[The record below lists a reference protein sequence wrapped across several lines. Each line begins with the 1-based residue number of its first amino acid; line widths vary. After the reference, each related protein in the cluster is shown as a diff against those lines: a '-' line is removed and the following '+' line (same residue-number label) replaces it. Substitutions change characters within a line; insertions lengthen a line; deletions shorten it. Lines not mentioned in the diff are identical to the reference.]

1 MPEMTRPMFHE
12 ATVSG
17 RHLLT
22 PGMIR
27 LTFSG
32 EGLAGFRS
40 TGIADEYIRLFFPDP
55 ETGELVLP
63 SIDADGRWTFPDSG
77 PPVRYATYTV
87 RQFDAERCEL
97 AVDFVVHEGG
107 IASDWAQMAVPGDRI
122 LINNPR
128 GLYRPPEDLR
138 WQILLADATGLPA
151 VARIIEQT
159 PGHVASRVF
168 IEIADADHRQPLPEH
183 PRTQVTWL
191 QGTGNGIAP
200 SLLHDLIDVVPRLEG
215 CGYLWG
221 AGEQKSVRALRRLA
235 ADIPAFGEGR
245 HKLVAYWTAEQDGE
259 GRAEG
264 HALPAEAWADW
275 SGLVPA

>member
-1 MPEMTRPMFHE
+1 MTKPMFHE
-12 ATVSG
+12 ATVTE
-17 RHLLT
+17 RQLLT
-22 PGMIR
+22 PGMVR

-32 EGLAGFRS
+32 DGLAGFHS

-63 SIDADGRWTFPDSG
+63 SIDAEGRWTFPNSG

-87 RQFDAERCEL
+87 RQFDAERREL
-97 AVDFVVHEGG
+97 AVDFVAHEGG
-107 IASDWAQMAVPGDRI
+107 LASDWAQNANPGDRI

-159 PGHVASRVF
+159 PAHVASRVF
-168 IEIADADHRQPLPEH
+168 IEIADAAHCQPLPVH
-183 PRTQVTWL
+183 PRARVTWL
-191 QGTGNGIAP
+191 EGTGNGIAP
-200 SLLHDLIDVVPRLEG
+200 SRLSELIGLVPLLDG

-221 AGEQKSVRALRRLA
+221 ACEQKAVRALRRFA
-235 ADIPAFGEGR
+235 SEHSAFDEGHR
-245 HKLVAYWTAEQDGE
+245 KLVAYWIAGEEAE
-259 GRAEG
+259 GRGEDG
-264 HALPAEAWADW
+264 SLPEEVSADW
-275 SGLVPA
+275 SRLVAA